1 MSAGRMVP
9 AVVRAAP
16 VEGLAGMMPTFTA
29 PWRELA
35 SQPMTPTHSACSD
48 TDAGDVPV
56 CGAQITQRN
65 TR

>member
-1 MSAGRMVP
+1 MVKEPP
-9 AVVRAAP
+9 A
-16 VEGLAGMMPTFTA
+16 EGLAGMMPRVMA

-48 TDAGDVPV
+48 TDVGEVPV
-56 CGAQITQRN
+56 RGAHTTQRS